1 MKDIELGTSGKQT
14 IDALI
19 AFRAGDTAEHR
30 RMAWTSD
37 APALLAILSK
47 QDDYEIVMGLLANE
61 NTPAEALTNLLDNK
75 QFTSG
80 YDERKRLMKL
90 QDLVN
95 HQNVDMELF
104 KLLAAHPDWEV
115 RYGLVL
121 REKVPPTIL
130 RQLAADPNLAVAAAA
145 SRRLG
150 LPAVDEALGVPVKCS
165 EINAFFER
173 VKQSI
178 RANADDANTLVHRFD
193 ASIECKYSPIDSF
206 FENCN
211 KALAGL
217 IGKLSEMYVALLQKD
232 CVPNI
237 RLDHEHFPQ
246 TMALF
251 DREFFDAYIIA
262 AQVKE
267 LVAKRETTSM
277 AEILKKAR
285 DLLPYVKDEASS
297 QVGGWGP
304 ATKPEQI
311 LDGQRL
317 KLRVYL
323 KEGVTNSVYVEEEK
337 MESLASMDKLSKII
351 IRNADP
357 ATVQSVM
364 RDRISYSNTPQSI
377 YSNIAIDNE
386 PVKTMRF
393 FKNKRLDVEYA
404 SEAEALKVA
413 KILVA
418 QPPAEN
424 TPQKSVGAG

>member
-1 MKDIELGTSGKQT
+1 
-14 IDALI
+14 
-19 AFRAGDTAEHR
+19 
-30 RMAWTSD
+30 
-37 APALLAILSK
+37 
-47 QDDYEIVMGLLANE
+47 
-61 NTPAEALTNLLDNK
+61 
-75 QFTSG
+75 
-80 YDERKRLMKL
+80 
-90 QDLVN
+90 
-95 HQNVDMELF
+95 
-104 KLLAAHPDWEV
+104 
-115 RYGLVL
+115 
-121 REKVPPTIL
+121 
-130 RQLAADPNLAVAAAA
+130 
-145 SRRLG
+145 
-150 LPAVDEALGVPVKCS
+150 
-165 EINAFFER
+165 
-173 VKQSI
+173 
-178 RANADDANTLVHRFD
+178 
-193 ASIECKYSPIDSF
+193 
-206 FENCN
+206 
-211 KALAGL
+211 
-217 IGKLSEMYVALLQKD
+217 
-232 CVPNI
+232 
-237 RLDHEHFPQ
+237 
-246 TMALF
+246 MALF